1 MIEAPPRA
9 RLVEAFANTVDV
21 ELGTEDL
28 DTPARLATWLADH
41 ELLPPATRIA
51 PADHDLALRLRGGI
65 RESLGLHADTPDPAL
80 VTAADQALHELPLRA
95 TAGPD
100 ARTALTPSPELPPVR
115 RALATIAI
123 AWTELGTTG
132 DIARLKRCAE
142 HSCAWVFWDTSKN
155 RSRRWCA
162 MRVCGNRTKARRYA
176 AKRAGAD
183 SGGTGGTG
191 ESADTGV
198 TAANG
203 S

>member
-1 MIEAPPRA
+1 MIEAPPQA

-28 DTPARLATWLADH
+28 DTPARLASWLAEH
-41 ELLPPATRIA
+41 ELLPPATRVA
-51 PADHDLALRLRGGI
+51 PADHELALRLRGGI
-65 RESLGLHADTPDPAL
+65 RESLGLHADAPDPAL
-80 VTAADQALHELPLRA
+80 VTAADQALHELPLLA
-95 TAGPD
+95 TARPD
-100 ARTALTPSPELPPVR
+100 ARTSLAPSPELPEVR
-115 RALATIAI
+115 RALAALAI
-123 AWTELGTTG
+123 AWTELGITG

-176 AKRAGAD
+176 AKRA
-183 SGGTGGTG
+183 ST
-191 ESADTGV
+191 DTGAP
-198 TAANG
+198 AANG